1 MSSKTEVTDLTKTLD
16 AIEARR
22 SVRKFDE
29 SRTVEESVMRRVVE
43 CAMCSPTAV
52 NSREWHFVVVR
63 DAATRAQLAGAVPYC
78 RFAAEPTAVCV
89 VVCAELAKEK
99 APGHWPQ
106 DCGAAVQ
113 TMLIA
118 AAALGV
124 GSTWTSLHPFE
135 DVCVSFTFLHF
146 SFLPFHN
153 SEPSL
158 HREPRTSGVCSA
170 SLRAWSPSHSWSLAI
185 RPRTSLWSGVRR
197 ALTLPFCTTKS
208 GEVAF
213 APTSQHTP

>member
-1 MSSKTEVTDLTKTLD
+1 MSSAEKTDVTKTLD

-22 SVRKFDE
+22 SVRKFDAD
-29 SRTVEESVMRRVVE
+29 RTVEEDVMRRIVE
-43 CAMCSPTAV
+43 CGMCSPTAV

-63 DAATRAQLAGAVPYC
+63 DAAMRARLAGSVPYC
-78 RFAAEPTAVCV
+78 KFAAEPTAVCV

-135 DVCVSFTFLHF
+135 DVCTPLSPLP
-146 SFLPFHN
+146 FLPIVDF
-153 SEPSL
+153 
-158 HREPRTSGVCSA
+158 R
-170 SLRAWSPSHSWSLAI
+170 
-185 RPRTSLWSGVRR
+185 
-197 ALTLPFCTTKS
+197 LTTTPP
-208 GEVAF
+208 VQ
-213 APTSQHTP
+213 THT

>member
-1 MSSKTEVTDLTKTLD
+1 MTMSSAEKTDVTRTLD

-22 SVRKFDE
+22 SVRKFDAG
-29 SRTVEESVMRRVVE
+29 RTVEDDVMRRIVE
-43 CAMCSPTAV
+43 CGMCSPTAV

-63 DAATRAQLAGAVPYC
+63 DAATRERLAGAVPYC

-135 DVCVSFTFLHF
+135 DVC
-146 SFLPFHN
+146 
-153 SEPSL
+153 
-158 HREPRTSGVCSA
+158 A
-170 SLRAWSPSHSWSLAI
+170 SLFPSPFSVFDSQLPSPFISTLTQRAKNVGSVLGVPEGVEPFALVVFGYPPADKPLERRPSRFDA
-185 RPRTSLWSGVRR
+185 
-197 ALTLPFCTTKS
+197 ALLHNEKW
-208 GEVAF
+208 
-213 APTSQHTP
+213 